1 MSGNSAFEMVS
12 EHGWRRG
19 LSNLLNNEFAR
30 WWKTR
35 MWWIQ
40 CLIWVGLIGFMLGA
54 VLFGSPNFKLDE
66 AAMMYAIFA
75 GLFPAVGVVIIMQDA
90 LVGEKRDGTAAWV
103 LSKPAARPAFI
114 LSKLIANSLGVVA
127 TMVVLPGIVAYAMIS
142 LTIKASLN
150 PWFFLAAMG
159 VIFLSHLFYLTLT
172 LMLGA
177 FFNSRGP
184 VIGIT
189 LALVFLQQY
198 LIGWLPGLRYL
209 LPWTLVIPLNNQTAA
224 IVPELLLGQP
234 IYSSIPILCAA
245 VESILFVLICL
256 WRFNREEL

>member
-1 MSGNSAFEMVS
+1 MSGNSVFEMVS
-12 EHGWRRG
+12 ERGWRRG
-19 LSNLLNNEFAR
+19 LSNLLNNEFAH

-40 CLIWVGLIGFMLGA
+40 CLIWVGLIGFMLGV
-54 VLFGSPNFKLDE
+54 VLFGTPDFKLDE
-66 AAMMYAIFA
+66 GVMMYAIFA

-114 LSKLIANSLGVVA
+114 LSKLIANILGVLA
-127 TMVVLPGIVAYAMIS
+127 TMVVLPGIVVYAMIS
-142 LTIKASLN
+142 LAIKASLN

-159 VIFLSHLFYLTLT
+159 VIFLNHLFYLTLT

-177 FFNSRGP
+177 FFNNRGP

-189 LALVFLQQY
+189 LALMFLQQY
-198 LIGWLPGLRYL
+198 LIGLLPVLRYL

-224 IVPELLLGQP
+224 IVPALLSSQP
-234 IYSSIPILCAA
+234 IYSSIPILCVA
-245 VESILFVLICL
+245 VESILFVLIAV
-256 WRFNREEL
+256 WRFNREEF

>member
-12 EHGWRRG
+12 ERGWRRG

-30 WWKTR
+30 WWKTW

-40 CLIWVGLIGFMLGA
+40 CLIWVSLIGLMLGT
-54 VLFGSPNFKLDE
+54 VLFGTPGFMIEEGL
-66 AAMMYAIFA
+66 MIYAIFA
-75 GLFPAVGVVIIMQDA
+75 GLFPAVAVIIIMQDA
-90 LVGEKRDGTAAWV
+90 LVGEKRDGTASWV

-114 LSKLIANSLGVVA
+114 LSKLIANSLGVFA
-127 TMVVLPGIVAYAMIS
+127 TMVVLPGIVAYTMIS
-142 LTIKASLN
+142 LATEAFLN
-150 PWFFLAAMG
+150 PWFFLAALG
-159 VIFLSHLFYLTLT
+159 VIFLNHLFYLTLT

-189 LALVFLQQY
+189 LALMFLQQY
-198 LIGWLPGLRYL
+198 LIGLLPTLRYL
-209 LPWTLVIPLNNQTAA
+209 LPWTLVIPLNNQTEA

-234 IYSSIPILCAA
+234 IYSSIPLLCVA
-245 VESILFVLICL
+245 VECILFVLICL
-256 WRFNREEL
+256 WRFSREEF